1 MNQRDFDKKRA
12 DAWTLNYLYDEND
25 QWSLTFGSTSV
36 EKSLPGLEPL
46 KEPGL
51 LAAMVLS
58 SSEPLAQ
65 SMDKAL
71 TDPFLVKPLF
81 LTQRDRLKELQAQQA
96 HLERYSK
103 PFQVTKQMY
112 LKLQAQKIQPSLS
125 LKHMEELPAIQSWK
139 PEMPVRRLGLSGYLV
154 GVRRHIEWSQ
164 GHQPFLPYLRPSLGL
179 VGPNAD
185 RPNTRLKIE
194 EESFWYAE
202 MRRLAKSKEFL
213 PTYELRSPWRQRWDE
228 MFGRESMYMGT
239 HLRIGR
245 LKPGL
250 LPRRSYHI
258 SRGFLGIPRH
268 LKAENSLGRGVC
280 PSSLRLYKSYPT
292 ILEPL
297 YRNTQYCKRKGKRIG
312 KFLDSDFEN
321 LERVNLKK
329 FVPRNNDSEQVYFGL
344 SPSYETFQ
352 KHPDW
357 DLFRR
362 GISLAMDKKNKTRF
376 TKRLEYDLRSKDG
389 ILVLVDRYSYMI
401 GGVWLGKFVEIA
413 SRVIQ
418 FNLGV
423 VQGMFRSFIPLL
435 PTSDSKVYLTF
446 MILGKP
452 PLIYQPSNKGFFSCN
467 RYERKVS
474 EGKWKKIPSFVG
486 TRDRSSHFSDHMIA
500 VRIKNPFQALQLA
513 LQAFVHNP
521 WKALNEIEVKSFL
534 LPRNDYDNLNYYRK
548 LYKRVYPPDNSS
560 EGLRKYYNRF
570 IRRRKAVTKKLWSF
584 FGFTRVPYHDLP
596 YINKRVPSF
605 FLKTY
610 GQVPGVKPWWL
621 GMDLQNYDWVVKAGS
636 SKAQNQYVYPIQ
648 VLTDQNWRML
658 QLNNPKRFQRMS
670 TLANKTGKR
679 RAKGLP
685 HYTS

>member
-103 PFQVTKQMY
+103 PSQVTKQMY
-112 LKLQAQKIQPSLS
+112 LDLQAQKIQPSQS

-185 RPNTRLKIE
+185 RPNTRTKIE

-202 MRRLAKSKEFL
+202 MRRLAKIKEFL
-213 PTYELRSPWRQRWDE
+213 PTYEHRSPWRQLWDD
-228 MFGRESMYMGT
+228 MFGRESMSMET
-239 HLRIGR
+239 IRR

-250 LPRRSYHI
+250 LPRRSYQI
-258 SRGFLGIPRH
+258 SRGFLGIPR
-268 LKAENSLGRGVC
+268 LVKPENSLGRVVS
-280 PSSLRLYKSYPT
+280 PSSLRQYKSYPT

-297 YRNTQYCKRKGKRIG
+297 YRNTQYFKRKRKRIG
-312 KFLDSDFEN
+312 KVLDSDFEDP
-321 LERVNLKK
+321 VNLKK
-329 FVPRNNDSEQVYFGL
+329 YVPRNNDSEQVYFGL

-362 GISLAMDKKNKTRF
+362 GISLAMDMERIARYTN
-376 TKRLEYDLRSKDG
+376 RLEYDLRGMDG

-401 GGVWLGKFVEIA
+401 GGVWLGKFVEIV
-413 SRVIQ
+413 SGVIQ
-418 FNLGV
+418 FNIGV
-423 VQGMFRSFIPLL
+423 IQGMFRSFIPLL

-446 MILGKP
+446 MILGRP
-452 PLIYQPSNKGFFSCN
+452 QLIYQPSNKGFFSWN

-534 LPRNDYDNLNYYRK
+534 LPRNDYDILNYYRK
-548 LYKRVYPPDNSS
+548 LYLRVYPPDNSS
-560 EGLRKYYNRF
+560 DWLR
-570 IRRRKAVTKKLWSF
+570 
-584 FGFTRVPYHDLP
+584 
-596 YINKRVPSF
+596 
-605 FLKTY
+605 
-610 GQVPGVKPWWL
+610 
-621 GMDLQNYDWVVKAGS
+621 
-636 SKAQNQYVYPIQ
+636 
-648 VLTDQNWRML
+648 
-658 QLNNPKRFQRMS
+658 
-670 TLANKTGKR
+670 
-679 RAKGLP
+679 
-685 HYTS
+685 